1 MLCRSMLERLA
12 KQPEEFSAA
21 IEKAEK
27 QLANARSLY
36 DRPIEYAAELKE
48 LIEKQAYLNAQL
60 EFGSDSNDDQFVDD
74 NDDDEGE
81 SEEMEM

>member
-1 MLCRSMLERLA
+1 MLTHDLFTTVRL
-12 KQPEEFSAA
+12 
-21 IEKAEK
+21 
-27 QLANARSLY
+27 N
-36 DRPIEYAAELKE
+36 KE

-60 EFGSDSNDDQFVDD
+60 EFGSDSNDDQIVDD

>member
-1 MLCRSMLERLA
+1 MLERLA

-36 DRPIEYAAELKE
+36 DRPFEYAAELKE

-60 EFGSDSNDDQFVDD
+60 EFGSDSNDQIVDD